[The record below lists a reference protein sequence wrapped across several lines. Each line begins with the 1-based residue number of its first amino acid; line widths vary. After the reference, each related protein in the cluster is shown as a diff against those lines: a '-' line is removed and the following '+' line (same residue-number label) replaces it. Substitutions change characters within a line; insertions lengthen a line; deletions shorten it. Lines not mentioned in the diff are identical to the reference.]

1 MLLVSIYV
9 GYVEWYKSTWSY
21 TMHVLSTKVKE
32 EQIERLFQLISRP
45 DQDGIPELVFTLQ
58 AMAKVAIE
66 QLDLCNLVKT
76 DWWFKLVCTYCMLII
91 MNPTGFTT
99 VEVAIDGLQVDI
111 G

>member
-1 MLLVSIYV
+1 
-9 GYVEWYKSTWSY
+9 
-21 TMHVLSTKVKE
+21 MHVLSTKVKE

-76 DWWFKLVCTYCMLII
+76 D
-91 MNPTGFTT
+91 
-99 VEVAIDGLQVDI
+99 
-111 G
+111 